1 MGKNSKGNCR
11 SLQESSWE
19 MKKDDVRFIL
29 SAFLSWRVLLFLFV
43 ALGIAFFPLQENF
56 LGGRLENYLKNPY
69 FWSFLNFDGE
79 HYASIAYQGYL
90 PLTYFYFPFYPLVAR
105 LIVSPLGESFIN
117 VAISGLLV
125 SNLSFAVGL
134 FGLWKLVR
142 LDYKRNVATLTVIL
156 LLLFPTSFYF
166 GAFYTESLV
175 FALIVWAFYLARK
188 RQWLAVGILAAMAT
202 ATRIT
207 ALALLPA
214 LAYEVWEYRRK
225 KNGKIALPIISLA
238 LIPMGLGIYMYYLYR
253 VTGDPLEFFN
263 AISLFGQQRS
273 AEIVL
278 LPQVFYRYFFK
289 VLPNLDYS
297 YFPAVFT
304 SYLEIGSA
312 VLFFILGVWAFFKI
326 RLSYAFFLAAGY
338 LIPPLSGSF
347 SSFPRYVLILFPA
360 FILLAVWLNKKS
372 KIVRKMVFL
381 ILFVLL
387 SVACALFARGY
398 WVS

>member
-1 MGKNSKGNCR
+1 
-11 SLQESSWE
+11 
-19 MKKDDVRFIL
+19 MKKKDIKFLL
-29 SAFLSWRVLLFLFV
+29 SAYISWRVLLFLFV
-43 ALGIAFFPLQENF
+43 ALGIALFPLQENF
-56 LGGRLENYLKNPY
+56 LGGRMETYLKNPF

-90 PLTYFYFPFYPLVAR
+90 PLTYFYFPFYPLVTK
-105 LIVSPLGESFIN
+105 LIASLLGEGFIN

-125 SNLSFAVGL
+125 SNISFVVGL

-142 LDYKRNVATLTVIL
+142 LDYKRNIASLTVIL

-175 FALIVWAFYLARK
+175 FALIVWSFYLARK
-188 RQWLAVGILAAMAT
+188 RNWLGAGILAAMAT

-214 LAYEVWEYRRK
+214 LAYEVWEYR
-225 KNGKIALPIISLA
+225 KNSGKIALPIISLA

-273 AEIVL
+273 TDIVL

-297 YFPAVFT
+297 NLPLVFT
-304 SYLEIGSA
+304 SYLEIGLA
-312 VLFFILGVWAFFKI
+312 LLFFILGAWAFFKV

-338 LIPPLSGSF
+338 LIPALSGSF

-360 FILLAVWLNKKS
+360 FILLAVWLNKRP
-372 KIVRKMVFL
+372 KIVKKMVFL

-387 SVACALFARGY
+387 SVACALFVRGY